1 MASMGLQMAGCALA
15 LFGWIGVL
23 IACAA
28 PMWRVTAFIGS
39 NIVTSQIMWE
49 GIWMSC
55 VVQSTG
61 QMQCKGYD
69 SMLALSNDLQ
79 GARALVVVS
88 IVVGIVGLLIAF
100 VGGKCT
106 NFIPEEKVKA
116 KASVAAGAVLIVS
129 GVLCLVP
136 VSWTASIIIQD
147 FYNPLVVEAQK
158 REIGASLYIGWGAA
172 ALLTL
177 GGGLLCASC
186 PPNEETAPSVKYLLN
201 RSGGNSKGE
210 SYRSSSLTKTVLTR
224 YKPNQKFLTDLLFA
238 LRQ

>member
-1 MASMGLQMAGCALA
+1 MASMGMQMTGCSLA

-23 IACAA
+23 IVCAT
-28 PMWRVTAFIGS
+28 PTWRVTAFIGN
-39 NIVTSQIMWE
+39 NIVTSQTMWE

-61 QMQCKGYD
+61 QMQCKVYD

-88 IVVGIVGLLIAF
+88 IIVGVVGLLIAF

-106 NFIPEEKVKA
+106 NFIPEERVKA
-116 KASVAAGAVLIVS
+116 KAMVAAGAILIIS
-129 GVLCLVP
+129 GVLCLIP

-147 FYNPLVVEAQK
+147 FYNPLLVDAQK

-172 ALLTL
+172 VLLIL
-177 GGGLLCASC
+177 GGGMLCASC
-186 PPNEETAPSVKYLLN
+186 PPKEERAPSVKYLLKG
-201 RSGGNSKGE
+201 SGRNSNGD
-210 SYRSSSLTKTVLTR
+210 SYRSSTPTKT
-224 YKPNQKFLTDLLFA
+224 YI
-238 LRQ
+238 